1 MVTPSR
7 RTALLA
13 GATGLVGGHCLDLLL
28 QDDAW
33 EQVAVLGRREIGT
46 THRKLV
52 QRVVDFD
59 RLAELGDLP
68 RVDDVFCC
76 LGTTMKHAGSE
87 AAFRR
92 VDFTYVHELAQL
104 ASRHRAGQFLLV
116 SALGAD
122 RHSRVF
128 YNRVKGEVED
138 AVRKLPF
145 DSVHIFR
152 PSLLL
157 GERRES
163 RPGERLAIR
172 AGRALG
178 FMFVGPLGRYR
189 PIEARAVAAAMVRT
203 AKDAARGIQVY
214 ESDRIRGL
222 AAS

>member
-1 MVTPSR
+1 MLTPNR
-7 RTALLA
+7 RSALLA
-13 GATGLVGGHCLDLLL
+13 GATGLVGGHCLELLL

-33 EQVAVLGRREIGT
+33 QQVAVLGRREIGT

-59 RLAELGDLP
+59 RLAELGDVP

-76 LGTTMKHAGSE
+76 LGTTLKRAGSE

-104 ASRHRAGQFLLV
+104 ASRQRADQFLLV
-116 SALGAD
+116 SAMGANS
-122 RHSRVF
+122 RSRVF
-128 YNRVKGEVED
+128 YNRVKGEAEE
-138 AVRKLPF
+138 AVRTLAF
-145 DSVHIFR
+145 DGVHIFR

-163 RPGERLAIR
+163 RPGERLAIL

-178 FMFVGPLGRYR
+178 FLFVGPLGRFR
-189 PIEARAVAAAMVRT
+189 PIAARVVAAAMIRT
-203 AKDAARGIQVY
+203 AKDATRGVHVY